1 MTNARDA
8 AENKILD
15 DYISEPAHDL
25 ATLER
30 YLALYPD
37 AADALHNLHF
47 AMHTRGVAAAQLEG
61 AEDEPWL
68 DSAVARVQARLGA
81 APLDP
86 FESKSPEQL
95 AAVRQRLGI
104 RAATFKGFC
113 DRFVDVSTVPRHVL
127 RELAHDLDRSLIEL
141 LAFLVQPPRM
151 AASQSFRA
159 DGRPGAPAA
168 KISFAQLL
176 EQSNE
181 TEEVRRRL
189 LEERD

>member
-15 DYISEPAHDL
+15 DYISEPVHDL

-30 YLALYPD
+30 YLTLYPD

-47 AMHTRGVAAAQLEG
+47 AMHTRGVSTAESEG
-61 AEDEPWL
+61 AEDELWL
-68 DSAVARVQARLGA
+68 DAAVARMQGRLAA

-86 FESKSPEQL
+86 FEGKSPEQL
-95 AAVRQRLGI
+95 AAIRQRLGM

-113 DRFVDVSTVPRHVL
+113 DRFVDVATVPRHVL
-127 RELAHDLDRSLIEL
+127 RELAQDLDRSLTEL

-159 DGRPGAPAA
+159 EGLPSAPVA
-168 KISFAQLL
+168 KITFAQLL

-181 TEEVRRRL
+181 SEEVRSRL